1 MIDLE
6 NFDKELIEN
15 ICDALNITVDDIE
28 SFDKGLLGLT
38 YGREYYVFESYDA
51 AYNAAVAR
59 AKDVLMMDY
68 IDYTHLKQF
77 IDIKSCINQ
86 DWFDEALR
94 ETSELYVNDIA
105 EEYVDDDMTRLQQEM
120 ENCGCSDKDE
130 YIEYL
135 IEQAGDP
142 IDWYIGS
149 FGENDFMIAVTE
161 NNLID
166 FDKTAELC
174 VDCDGM
180 GNFIASYDGDEIEYN
195 GIYLYREN

>member
-6 NFDKELIEN
+6 NFDKELIED

-28 SFDKGLLGLT
+28 SFDKGSLVLT
-38 YGREYYVFESYDA
+38 DGREYSVFESYDD
-51 AYNAAVAR
+51 AYNAAVKL
-59 AKDVLMMDY
+59 AKDLLMMDCV
-68 IDYTHLKQF
+68 DYTHLKQF
-77 IDIKSCINQ
+77 IDIKSCIDQ

-94 ETSELYVNDIA
+94 EISESYVNDIA

-120 ENCGCSDKDE
+120 EECGCSDEDE

-142 IDWYIGS
+142 IEWYIGS

-174 VDCDGM
+174 VECDGM
-180 GNFIASYDGDEIEYN
+180 GNYIASYDGDEIEYN

>member
-28 SFDKGLLGLT
+28 SFDEGLLVLT
-38 YGREYYVFESYDA
+38 DGREYSVFESYDA
-51 AYNAAVAR
+51 AYNAAVEL
-59 AKDVLMMDY
+59 AKDLLMMDCV
-68 IDYTHLKQF
+68 DYTHLKQF
-77 IDIKSCINQ
+77 IDIKSCIDQ

-94 ETSELYVNDIA
+94 EITESYVNDIA
-105 EEYVDDDMTRLQQEM
+105 EEYVDDDTTRLQQEM
-120 ENCGCSDKDE
+120 EACDCYDKDE
-130 YIEYL
+130 YLEYL

-174 VDCDGM
+174 VECDGM

-195 GIYLYREN
+195 GIYLYREH

>member
-28 SFDKGLLGLT
+28 SFDKGSLVLT
-38 YGREYYVFESYDA
+38 DGREYSVFESYDD
-51 AYNAAVAR
+51 AYNAAVAL
-59 AKDVLMMDY
+59 AKDLLMMDC

-77 IDIKSCINQ
+77 IDIKSCVDQ

-94 ETSELYVNDIA
+94 EISESYVNDIA

-120 ENCGCSDKDE
+120 EACDCSDKDE

-142 IDWYIGS
+142 IEWYIGS
-149 FGENDFMIAVTE
+149 FGEDDFMIAVTE

-180 GNFIASYDGDEIEYN
+180 GNYIASYDGDEIEYN

>member
-6 NFDKELIEN
+6 NFDKEFIED

-38 YGREYYVFESYDA
+38 DGREYYVFESYDA

-149 FGENDFMIAVTE
+149 FGENDFMMAVTE